1 MHVATCLVQD
11 LDDTPES
18 ASSSDAASHFSDDPQ
33 PWASFSDESMD
44 DSPRCAPLTYPTK
57 DLTDV
62 PAEPSI
68 LSLHNHAWLRPS
80 PRLILCAGALF
91 GYPTVDNIGFMKIM
105 NPARSLFVHADAP
118 VHNQDYV
125 FCPQLICWLNDLL
138 SDGETSP
145 DPPPPAPVKRSTARP
160 AVLMRPSSVWPP
172 APKRTAVV
180 QKPQAETQAQAF
192 TFRQLPP
199 SSRFD
204 IYNFHG
210 IAIGVRSMIEVGT
223 L

>member
-1 MHVATCLVQD
+1 MQD
-11 LDDTPES
+11 LDDTPDS

-33 PWASFSDESMD
+33 PWASFSDNSTD
-44 DSPRCAPLTYPTK
+44 DSTRCAPLTYLTK
-57 DLTDV
+57 DFIDV

-80 PRLILCAGALF
+80 PRLILCAGSLF
-91 GYPTVDNIGFMKIM
+91 GYPTVDNIGFMKSM
-105 NPARSLFVHADAP
+105 NPARSLFVHDDAP

-125 FCPQLICWLNDLL
+125 FCPQLICWINDLL
-138 SDGETSP
+138 SDGKTSP
-145 DPPPPAPVKRSTARP
+145 VPPPPASVKTSAARP
-160 AVLMRPSSVWPP
+160 AVLMRPSSVCGP
-172 APKRTAVV
+172 AQPKRAAVV

-199 SSRFD
+199 SSRTD